1 MPTVFTLSASYIG
14 LPKKLMN
21 DFHAGFKED
30 RQCAVNEETNYF
42 ECNKTKK
49 GDLDKIL
56 TFTFDGTKVSFTFS
70 ELVKEQKHKKVIFN
84 IKKTFH
90 D

>member
-1 MPTVFTLSASYIG
+1 MPTILTLSASYIG

-21 DFHAGFKED
+21 DFHGGFKED
-30 RQCAVNEETNYF
+30 RQCSVNEETSYF

-56 TFTFDGTKVSFTFS
+56 TIIFGTTKISF
-70 ELVKEQKHKKVIFN
+70 
-84 IKKTFH
+84 
-90 D
+90 